1 MLEANYVRPQTPTKE
16 GVTVRSLFSG
26 EAATRPMVTNTTKEE
41 ASAALAAN
49 VAEFYAN
56 GGVKRTITT
65 DETFAKASPQLRE
78 LLRK

>member
-1 MLEANYVRPQTPTKE
+1 MLEANYVRPQEVTRD
-16 GVTVRSLFSG
+16 GATVRSLFGSI
-26 EAATRPMVTNTTKEE
+26 ASRTPMVTNTTKEE